1 MTETSTPFDWDEFVA
16 AAGSAETTGI
26 DATTAQRT
34 ERLSFARKV
43 LLRVVLAAVTVLAVL
58 VLTFILEFVVPGNPA
73 RAVAGPKASA
83 LVIAEVTRDLHLNRP
98 MWQQLLSYIG
108 NASHGNLG
116 YSYVSD
122 QSVAGLVGGR
132 LPATALLMAGGIAVE
147 LLVGGAFGLWDG
159 LRSRRSWMLASFN
172 IGLLSVPTFTFGFV
186 LLLLF
191 GYVWPILP
199 VTGGFGAEQLILPA
213 ITLGLLGAPYYAN
226 VVRDQLRETLSAPY
240 VRTALA
246 KGLSRGAILRRHVF
260 RIVVPP
266 VLTMAGMDVAL
277 FLSGVVFVE
286 NIFAWPGIGQL
297 QVQAFDNVD
306 RPVLMGTV
314 IVAAAAVVVV
324 NLLVDILRL
333 VVDPRVRAQSL

>member
-1 MTETSTPFDWDEFVA
+1 VSDAAPPIGWDEFVA
-16 AAGSAETTGI
+16 ASAAEIELDVTVAARRSEHRAFAG
-26 DATTAQRT
+26 
-34 ERLSFARKV
+34 KV
-43 LLRVVLAAVTVLAVL
+43 LLRIVLAVVTVLAVL
-58 VLTFILEFVVPGNPA
+58 ILTFILEFVVPGNPA
-73 RAVAGPKASA
+73 RAVAGPKASP
-83 LVIAEVTRDLHLNRP
+83 LVIAEVTRNLHLNRP
-98 MWQQLLSYIG
+98 LWQQLLSYIG
-108 NASHGNLG
+108 NALHGNLG

-122 QSVAGLVGGR
+122 QSVASLVGGR
-132 LPATALLMAGGIAVE
+132 LPATALLMVGGIAVE
-147 LLVGGAFGLWDG
+147 LLVGGALGVWDG
-159 LRSRRSWMLASFN
+159 LRPRRSWMLASLN

-199 VTGGFGAEQLILPA
+199 VTGGLGAEQLILPS

-226 VVRDQLRETLSAPY
+226 VVRDQLRETLSATF

-260 RIVVPP
+260 RVVIPP

-286 NIFAWPGIGQL
+286 NIFDWPGIGQL
-297 QVQAFDNVD
+297 QVQAFNNVD

-314 IVAAAAVVVV
+314 VVAGAAVVVV
-324 NLLVDILRL
+324 NLLVDLLRL
-333 VVDPRVRAQSL
+333 VVDPRVRAESL

>member
-1 MTETSTPFDWDEFVA
+1 MTDIPAPFDWDEFVA
-16 AAGSAETTGI
+16 AATENQI
-26 DATTAQRT
+26 DATAASRRA
-34 ERLSFARKV
+34 ERLAFAGRV
-43 LLRVVLAAVTVLAVL
+43 GLRIVLAAVTILAVL
-58 VLTFILEFVVPGNPA
+58 ILTFILEFVVPGNPA
-73 RAVAGPKASA
+73 RAVAGPKASPV
-83 LVIAEVTRDLHLNRP
+83 VIAEVTRNLHLDRP
-98 MWQQLLSYIG
+98 VWQQLLSYIG
-108 NASHGNLG
+108 NALHGNLG

-122 QSVAGLVGGR
+122 QSVASLVGGR

-147 LLVGGAFGLWDG
+147 LIVGGALGIWDG
-159 LRSRRSWMLASFN
+159 LRPRRSWVLASLN
-172 IGLLSVPTFTFGFV
+172 IGLLSVPTFTFGFA

-191 GYVWPILP
+191 GYVWPVLP

-226 VVRDQLRETLSAPY
+226 VVRDQLRETLSAPF

-286 NIFAWPGIGQL
+286 NVFAWPGIGEL

-314 IVAAAAVVVV
+314 VVAAAAVVVV
-324 NLLVDILRL
+324 NLLVDLLRL
-333 VVDPRVRAQSL
+333 VVDPRVRSESL

>member
-1 MTETSTPFDWDEFVA
+1 VSDAAPPIGWDEFVA
-16 AAGSAETTGI
+16 ASAAEIELDVTV
-26 DATTAQRT
+26 AARRT
-34 ERLSFARKV
+34 ERRAFAGKV
-43 LLRVVLAAVTVLAVL
+43 LLRIVLAAITVVAVL
-58 VLTFILEFVVPGNPA
+58 ILTFILEFVVPGNPA
-73 RAVAGPKASA
+73 RAVAGPKASP
-83 LVIAEVTRDLHLNRP
+83 LVIAEVTRNLHLNRP
-98 MWQQLLSYIG
+98 LWQQLVSYLG
-108 NASHGNLG
+108 NALRGNLG

-122 QSVAGLVGGR
+122 QSVASLVGGR
-132 LPATALLMAGGIAVE
+132 LPATALLMVGGIAVE
-147 LLVGGAFGLWDG
+147 LVVGGALGVWDG
-159 LRSRRSWMLASFN
+159 LRPRRSWMLASLN

-199 VTGGFGAEQLILPA
+199 VTGGLGAEQLILPS

-226 VVRDQLRETLSAPY
+226 VVRDQLRETLSATF

-260 RIVVPP
+260 RVVVPP

-286 NIFAWPGIGQL
+286 NIFDWPGIGQL
-297 QVQAFDNVD
+297 QVQAFNNVD

-314 IVAAAAVVVV
+314 IVAGAAVVVV
-324 NLLVDILRL
+324 NLLVDLLRL
-333 VVDPRVRAQSL
+333 VVDPRVRSESL